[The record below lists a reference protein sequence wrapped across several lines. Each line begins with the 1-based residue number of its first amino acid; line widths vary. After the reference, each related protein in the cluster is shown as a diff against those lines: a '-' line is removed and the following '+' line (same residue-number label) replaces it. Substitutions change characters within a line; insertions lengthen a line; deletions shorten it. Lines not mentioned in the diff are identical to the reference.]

1 MVVVYCVRRRD
12 EYGNRHDELAVD
24 LHMLSS
30 VAEIVE
36 RGETDEYRDIIVFG
50 DGVANIIS
58 IVRAGAETYCHEH
71 SNVSVD
77 EACEIIRK
85 YIGRRDVD
93 VLIDQSV
100 SEICRLY
107 SK

>member
-1 MVVVYCVRRRD
+1 VKLVGFCIRRRD

-24 LHMLSS
+24 LHMLSPA
-30 VAEIVE
+30 AEIVE

-71 SNVSVD
+71 SNV
-77 EACEIIRK
+77 
-85 YIGRRDVD
+85 
-93 VLIDQSV
+93 
-100 SEICRLY
+100 
-107 SK
+107 